1 MMGFGRHSGLRLPHS
16 WGSCLRS
23 RLKGAISQA
32 AARYLQHPTT
42 ASGGASPQ
50 AWKRFC
56 TALLAG
62 FVLISPVSIAPI
74 PAQAQG
80 NVFPSLKPNPVV
92 RGAQITF
99 GDIFTNAGSAAALPL
114 ARAPGPGQRVVFG
127 APSLQARAN
136 AAGVRWTNREGVREI
151 VINGTARVSTTSIPP
166 SSTPDSAPTTIAV
179 LSRAIARGAAIEA
192 GDVIWM
198 DAPAATPRDAIAD
211 PDALIGKSAK
221 RALAAN
227 TPLRAADVMET
238 PAVKRGEMVTLLFE
252 AGGLRLSVRGRAM
265 ADAPVGAIIKVL
277 NPQSNKT
284 LDAMVE
290 SQGVARVLSSQ
301 QSGRVV
307 AQIGAN

>member
-1 MMGFGRHSGLRLPHS
+1 MMASQTHFGRS
-16 WGSCLRS
+16 WVAKLASALAWVALGSASLAMIAS
-23 RLKGAISQA
+23 S
-32 AARYLQHPTT
+32 AR
-42 ASGGASPQ
+42 
-50 AWKRFC
+50 
-56 TALLAG
+56 
-62 FVLISPVSIAPI
+62 
-74 PAQAQG
+74 AQG
-80 NVFPSLKPNPVV
+80 IAFSSLKPNPVA
-92 RGAQITF
+92 RGAQITL
-99 GDIFTNAGSAAALPL
+99 GDIFANAGPAAATPL

-136 AAGVRWTNREGVREI
+136 AAGLRWSNREGVREV
-151 VINGTARVSTTSIPP
+151 VINGSARAAPTSIPQ
-166 SSTPDSAPTTIAV
+166 SSAPDAAPSTIAV
-179 LSRAIARGAAIEA
+179 LSRSIARGGAIEA

-221 RALAAN
+221 RALTAN

-238 PAVKRGEMVTLLFE
+238 PAVRRGEAVTLMFE

-265 ADAPVGAIIKVL
+265 ADAPVGAVIKVL

-290 SQGVARVLSSQ
+290 SQGVARVLSSG

>member
-1 MMGFGRHSGLRLPHS
+1 M
-16 WGSCLRS
+16 
-23 RLKGAISQA
+23 
-32 AARYLQHPTT
+32 
-42 ASGGASPQ
+42 
-50 AWKRFC
+50 
-56 TALLAG
+56 LL
-62 FVLISPVSIAPI
+62 SPVSIGAI

-80 NVFPSLKPNPVV
+80 IVYPSLKPNPVA

-99 GDIFTNAGSAAALPL
+99 GDIFTNAGAAASLPL

-136 AAGVRWTNREGVREI
+136 AAGLRWTNREGVRQV
-151 VINGTARVSTTSIPP
+151 VINGGARATPTTIPP
-166 SSTPDSAPTTIAV
+166 SNTPDAAPSTIAV
-179 LSRAIARGAAIEA
+179 LSRAIARGGAIEA
-192 GDVIWM
+192 SDVIWM

-227 TPLRAADVMET
+227 SPLRAADVMET
-238 PAVKRGEMVTLLFE
+238 PAVRRGEAVTLMFE
-252 AGGLRLSVRGRAM
+252 AGGLRLSVRGRAL
-265 ADAPVGAIIKVL
+265 ADAPIGAIIKVL